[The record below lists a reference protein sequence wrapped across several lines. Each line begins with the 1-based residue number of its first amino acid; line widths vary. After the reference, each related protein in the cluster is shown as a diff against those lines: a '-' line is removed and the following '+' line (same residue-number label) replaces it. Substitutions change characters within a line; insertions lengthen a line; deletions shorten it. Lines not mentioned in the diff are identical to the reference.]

1 MADAMDVD
9 DVGIDGDAWHHDAD
23 DDDDDDAVA
32 QARAL
37 EEEED
42 ESTRAFTAPTA
53 VGIEYA
59 IFRKLVKDEG
69 TGETRW
75 EPCVGTDEGHVP
87 DSRVHQYHRIVG
99 CKPSAADQA
108 EIDGTP
114 AVVASWAA
122 SRQATWKHLSHLGLT
137 LPRCVWSHC
146 VGVGAN
152 GARCQGVA
160 PHMVEKLGV
169 SECEY
174 NTRCVRV

>member
-9 DVGIDGDAWHHDAD
+9 DVDVDGDAWHHDAD
-23 DDDDDDAVA
+23 DDEDDDAVA
-32 QARAL
+32 QARTL

-42 ESTRAFTAPTA
+42 ESTRAFAAPTA
-53 VGIEYA
+53 VGIENA

-69 TGETRW
+69 TGETCW
-75 EPCVGTDEGHVP
+75 EPCEGTDEGHVP
-87 DSRVHQYHRIVG
+87 DSRVHQYDRMVG

-137 LPRCVWSHC
+137 SPRCVWSHC

-152 GARCQGVA
+152 GARCQGAA
-160 PHMVEKLGV
+160 PHMVE
-169 SECEY
+169 
-174 NTRCVRV
+174 

>member
-9 DVGIDGDAWHHDAD
+9 DVDVDGDVWHHDAD

-42 ESTRAFTAPTA
+42 ESTRAFAAPTA
-53 VGIEYA
+53 VGMYA

-87 DSRVHQYHRIVG
+87 DSRVHQYDRMVG

-137 LPRCVWSHC
+137 SPRCVWSHC

-152 GARCQGVA
+152 GARCQGAA
-160 PHMVEKLGV
+160 PHMVE
-169 SECEY
+169 
-174 NTRCVRV
+174 